1 MQIDLAQGCPDHV
14 NTDIAIIGAGAA
26 GITAASRFIAAGR
39 EVTLIESGGV
49 DYEKASAD
57 FNAGHNVGEP
67 YYDLADARLRFFGGT
82 TAIWGGRCAELDA
95 IDFEPRPWVPHSGWP
110 ISLDDLKP
118 WYAEARKLLDV
129 GGTRNG
135 REWIERQGL
144 KELAVDH
151 WSFDMRFDR
160 FGYVARRSLIDHPR
174 LTLLLHATLR
184 QIVPVRSG
192 QRVSY
197 LDVHTPAGEKI
208 RIEAR
213 TVILAAGGLENPR
226 ILLASKEVV
235 PAGLGNQ
242 KDLVGRFFMEHP
254 HARGGRVVKAPVW
267 KLLNAFRQRRS
278 GELHTAPLLKLDPE
292 LQRQRQVLNSA
303 LTLAARPPAGGS
315 ERGMKRIY
323 LHARHTLNPT
333 QAGRTVWKTY
343 RRAGRAITKL
353 TGPIAPWLSVV
364 RQQKELA
371 VVIRSE
377 QAPNPDSRVT
387 LNGEKDAVGMPRIQL
402 DWRLQ
407 ETEIRTASALVE
419 ALARDFNR
427 LNLGKVDKA
436 EWLHNGASGWLRD
449 PLISSH
455 PIGGYHH
462 MGTTR
467 MSNSPDR
474 GVTDQWGRVHGMDN
488 LYVCGSS
495 VFPTSGWA
503 NPTLTIIALT
513 LRTAEHILAL
523 PRAA

>member
-1 MQIDLAQGCPDHV
+1 MQIDLAHASPEDIR
-14 NTDIAIIGAGAA
+14 TDIAIIGAGAA
-26 GITAASRFIAAGR
+26 GITAAARFIDAGR
-39 EVTLIESGGV
+39 EVVLIESGGV

-57 FNAGHNVGEP
+57 FNKGHNVGES

-82 TAIWGGRCAELDA
+82 TAIWGGRCAQLDA
-95 IDFEPRPWVPHSGWP
+95 IDFERRSWVPHSGWP
-110 ISLDDLKP
+110 ITLEGLKP
-118 WYAEARKLLDV
+118 WYAQARNLLDV
-129 GGTRNG
+129 GGMRNG

-144 KELAVDH
+144 QELSVDH
-151 WSFDMRFDR
+151 WSFDTRFDR
-160 FGYVARRSLIDHPR
+160 FGYIARKALIDHPK

-184 QIVPVRSG
+184 QIVPVESG
-192 QRVSY
+192 RHVSH
-197 LDVHTPAGEKI
+197 LDVQTPAGKHL

-213 TVILAAGGLENPR
+213 TIILAAGGLENPR
-226 ILLASKEVV
+226 ILLASKSVV
-235 PAGLGNQ
+235 STGLGNQ

-267 KLLNAFRQRRS
+267 KLLDAFRQRRS
-278 GELHTAPLLKLDPE
+278 GELQTAPLLKLDPE

-303 LTLAARPPAGGS
+303 LTLGARPPAGGS
-315 ERGMKRIY
+315 ERGIKRIY
-323 LHARHTLNPT
+323 LHARHTFDPT
-333 QAGRTVWKTY
+333 QAGRTLWKTY

-353 TGPIAPWLSVV
+353 TGPVAPWLSVL
-364 RQQKELA
+364 RKQKELA
-371 VVIRSE
+371 VIIRSE

-407 ETEIRTASALVE
+407 DSEVRTASALVE
-419 ALARDFNR
+419 ALSRDFGR
-427 LNLGKVDKA
+427 LHLGKVDKA
-436 EWLHNGASGWLRD
+436 EWLRDGTSSWLSD
-449 PLISSH
+449 PLISAH

-467 MSNSPDR
+467 MSDDPGT
-474 GVTDQWGRVHGMDN
+474 GVTDKWGRVHGMDN

-503 NPTLTIIALT
+503 NPTLTILALT
-513 LRTAEHILAL
+513 LRTADHILDL